1 MTCGA
6 KLLLGDHPLRIKYLT
21 TDTDGKA
28 CKGFQQVMSSATLQ
42 STENETDLNHSL
54 CRAVTQARQTCL
66 QPEVQNP
73 RGFCSSKRLLKM
85 SAIKCRP
92 RSLLAGKKNIF
103 KNNIA
108 FDRSI
113 TSCMGMTKCFSGNH
127 WECSKKSFIYISC
140 KKNTHKKRKKHY
152 RSPPPFMSKGIRGL
166 LQIEGDIT
174 K

>member
-1 MTCGA
+1 MTCAA
-6 KLLLGDHPLRIKYLT
+6 KLLHGDHPLRIKYLT

-127 WECSKKSFIYISC
+127 WECSKKSFIYMSC